1 MINQNYKTT
10 SLATTQDSNCIIGL
24 TFSPDILRH
33 VILIYHFSFIYR
45 SNVIFFFFV
54 TSINSLFSL
63 SKPFIICKILTL
75 Q

>member
-24 TFSPDILRH
+24 TFSPDILSH
-33 VILIYHFSFIYR
+33 VILIYHFSFIYH
-45 SNVIFFFFV
+45 SNVILFFV

-63 SKPFIICKILTL
+63 SKLFIICKILTL